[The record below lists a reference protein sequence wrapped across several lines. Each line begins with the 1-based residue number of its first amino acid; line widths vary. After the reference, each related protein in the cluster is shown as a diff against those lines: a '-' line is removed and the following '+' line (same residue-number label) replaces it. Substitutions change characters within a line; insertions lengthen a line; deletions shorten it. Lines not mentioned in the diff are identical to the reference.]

1 MSLTRFSMLL
11 ALPLLLAQPARADE
25 ALSCLGKDQRQA
37 VVGTGQVIPL
47 ATAMAKLPGRS
58 GEVVRARLCE
68 SPKGYVYLLTLL
80 ARDGKVSRVTVDAK
94 NGVVLNGR

>member
-11 ALPLLLAQPARADE
+11 ALPILLAQPARADE

-37 VVGTGQVIPL
+37 VVETGQVIPL
-47 ATAMAKLPGRS
+47 ATAMAKLPGRA